1 MAVVAAGRRSAATVD
16 GLGEAAA
23 HAARAAVRRPLAG
36 YDHPALARSR
46 RRNNLL
52 HLFADHG
59 GAFATDRIGL
69 RAIRLEHDRLDELRR
84 GRTRRRA
91 ARGGSATG
99 DDVTTWRRHRHS
111 GAPHLALAS
120 IAASSGT
127 YSSGCAAGIA
137 LVIHGT
143 HLEERDSTVVDICR
157 VWPLGNPLG
166 LPIRKMHCSERH
178 FETSTRAHARA
189 SWEYYLDPRGETV
202 RVKKMSHAT
211 GKAGDRGPRRKHR
224 PRCHARTRAGG
235 GCLVRVEPG
244 KARCR
249 FHGGLSTGPRTEEGR
264 VRIAEAQRRRWRAYR
279 ASQSSK

>member
-1 MAVVAAGRRSAATVD
+1 MVHCSGMAVVAAGRRSAATAD

-46 RRNNLL
+46 RRNDLL

-84 GRTRRRA
+84 GRTGRRA

-99 DDVTTWRRHRHS
+99 DDVTAWRRHRHS

-127 YSSGCAAGIA
+127 YTSGCAAGIA

-143 HLEERDSTVVDICR
+143 ILEEYS
-157 VWPLGNPLG
+157 
-166 LPIRKMHCSERH
+166 PI
-178 FETSTRAHARA
+178 
-189 SWEYYLDPRGETV
+189 P
-202 RVKKMSHAT
+202 
-211 GKAGDRGPRRKHR
+211 KAVMLLHGFT
-224 PRCHARTRAGG
+224 AEQLAE
-235 GCLVRVEPG
+235 LVRVGFAATTIE
-244 KARCR
+244 RVV
-249 FHGGLSTGPRTEEGR
+249 GG
-264 VRIAEAQRRRWRAYR
+264 AQTVEVT
-279 ASQSSK
+279 S